1 MIAVTGATGQLG
13 RLTINAL
20 LARVPA
26 GELIALVRDPAK
38 AQDLA
43 ARGVAVRQADY
54 SDPAS
59 LAEALVGV
67 KRLLLISSNELGQRA
82 AQHQAVIDAAQHA
95 GVDLLAYTSV
105 LHADT
110 SRLGLAVEHRA
121 TEQALAE
128 SGLAH
133 VLLRNGWYHE
143 NYTAGIPA
151 ALAHGVLA
159 GSAGH
164 GKISS
169 AARADYA
176 EAAAVVLT
184 SDGHAGRTYELAG
197 DDAYDLAQLAAL
209 ITEQSGKAVQYQ
221 DLPQADYKALL
232 ISVGLPEPV
241 AELLADSD
249 AAAAHGALFD
259 DSGQLGRLIGRPTTP
274 IALAVNAALHG

>member
-26 GELIALVRDPAK
+26 DQLIALVRDPAK

-43 ARGVAVRQADY
+43 AKGVAVRQADY
-54 SDPAS
+54 ADPAS
-59 LAEALVGV
+59 LAQALVGV
-67 KRLLLISSNELGQRA
+67 ERLLLISSNELGQRA
-82 AQHQAVIDAAQHA
+82 AQHQAVIDAAKNA
-95 GVDLLAYTSV
+95 GVQLLAYTSV
-105 LHADT
+105 LHADA
-110 SRLGLAVEHRA
+110 SRLGLAGEHRT
-121 TEQALAE
+121 TEQALAA

-151 ALAHGVLA
+151 ALEHGVLA

-184 SDGHAGRTYELAG
+184 SEGHAGRTYELAG
-197 DDAYDLAQLAAL
+197 DAAYELAELAAL
-209 ITEQSGKAVQYQ
+209 ITEQSGKAVVYK
-221 DLPQADYKALL
+221 DLPQADYKAML
-232 ISVGLPEPV
+232 ISAGLPEPI
-241 AELLADSD
+241 AELLSDSD
-249 AAAAHGALFD
+249 AAAAQGALFD
-259 DSGQLGRLIGRPTTP
+259 DSRQLSKLIGRPTTP
-274 IALAVNAALHG
+274 VGVAVGEALKG

>member
-13 RLTINAL
+13 RLTIEAL
-20 LARVPA
+20 LSRVPA
-26 GELIALVRDPAK
+26 SQLIALVRNPAK

-43 ARGVAVRQADY
+43 AKGVALRQADY

-59 LAEALVGV
+59 LAKALVGV
-67 KRLLLISSNELGQRA
+67 KRLLLISSSELGQRA
-82 AQHQAVIDAAQHA
+82 AQHQAVIDAAQQA
-95 GVDLLAYTSV
+95 GIELLAYTSV

-110 SRLGLAVEHRA
+110 SCLGLAAEHRA
-121 TEQALAE
+121 TEQALAA
-128 SGLAH
+128 SGLEY

-143 NYTAGIPA
+143 NYTAGVPA
-151 ALAHGVLA
+151 ALEHGVLA

-184 SDGHAGRTYELAG
+184 SEGHAGRTYELAG
-197 DDAYDLAQLAAL
+197 DDAYELAELSAL
-209 ITEQSGKAVQYQ
+209 IGEQSGKAVQYQ
-221 DLPQADYKALL
+221 DLPQGDYKALL

-249 AAAAHGALFD
+249 AAAAQGALFD
-259 DSGQLGRLIGRPTTP
+259 DSRQLGELIGRPTTP
-274 IALAVNAALHG
+274 IALAVGAALKG